1 MEKGDTFTYRKK
13 EYLVLSKYK
22 AICNGEEFFEYAAE
36 MIEDNSLHRFYFDEH
51 QKLKKII

>member
-13 EYLVLSKYK
+13 EYIVLSKYK
-22 AICNGEEFFEYAAE
+22 AICNGKEFFEYAAE